1 MKKEKEKSCA
11 KKDNEKEFQIVGE
24 KVGVIPSLDAVL
36 EYFILK
42 KYAPIEA
49 EKFFNYF
56 ESVGWLVGGKA
67 KMKDWNAAARN
78 WVLNAKGYC
87 PPPRY
92 NAPLPSNLQT
102 IKNKNYNEPL

>member
-1 MKKEKEKSCA
+1 MTLGA
-11 KKDNEKEFQIVGE
+11 G
-24 KVGVIPSLDAVL
+24 VGVAIPTLDAVL

-56 ESVGWLVGGKA
+56 QSNGWLVGGKT

-78 WVLNAKGYC
+78 WILNAKSYSQSK
-87 PPPRY
+87 PAIMP
-92 NAPLPSNLQT
+92 NAIPSNLQVV
-102 IKNKNYNEPL
+102 KNKNYNEPL